1 MPYSANNDPVRSAK
15 NLKIGVAAIVA
26 VMVLAMWA
34 AVGVSLYLSREA
46 VLADMKS
53 DAANLALAFDDELT
67 HSLDT
72 IAKTMDAV
80 ANRMRAKGSDMN
92 IYAWSREIPIKTG
105 PIVEAG
111 IVTPNGMLVSS
122 TATPNMK
129 PIDMSDR
136 EHVRIGL
143 NGKYKGL
150 FIGPPVLG
158 RVGGQ
163 MVIPITK
170 RVETED
176 GRFVGVLDFIVLPER
191 LTALHKSIDLGD
203 DGVIA
208 LIGTDDIIR
217 TRFTKKHPDGLDGI
231 GDTIPHSPDRDRVL
245 ETDHGSGSYIQPNTV
260 DHVTRLISYRRIADY
275 PLIVAVGLG
284 YDEGLASWRVQ
295 AETLSALAAAVT
307 LLLGGLALYLMRE
320 IGLRETS
327 DLELV
332 DEHRRLLAANIEL
345 ADEHIRL
352 QTANAELIE
361 SQTRAEDANRAKSH
375 FLANMSHELRTPLNA
390 ILGFSQ
396 IIKDEVMGP
405 VGKPV
410 YADYAKDIHGA
421 GDHLLKLINRV
432 LDMAKIE
439 AGKIELSDDV
449 LDPAEIV
456 RASMMEV
463 RGQAADKGLA
473 LTVDIPPG
481 TPFIRGDE
489 LRLSE
494 VLINLLSNAVKFT
507 EAGHIRVSAAFDET
521 RGFSFTVADTGIGM
535 SPSEIKEALEPFGQV
550 DNAFTRKHQGT
561 GLGLPLAQ
569 RLIEL
574 HGGRLAIESVK
585 GSGTT
590 IRVYLPLDRVVRP
603 VSLVRPVS
611 EAAA

>member
-1 MPYSANNDPVRSAK
+1 MSYLAKLDPSLRAK
-15 NLKIGVAAIVA
+15 TLKMGLAAIVA
-26 VMVLAMWA
+26 AVVLGMWA
-34 AVGVSLYLSREA
+34 VIGDSLYFSREA

-67 HSLDT
+67 HSLD
-72 IAKTMDAV
+72 AVAGTMDAV

-92 IYAWSREIPIKTG
+92 IHAWSRELPIVTG
-105 PIVEAG
+105 PIIEGG
-111 IVTPNGMLVSS
+111 IIAPNGMLVSS
-122 TATPNMK
+122 TKAPDLK

-136 EHVRIGL
+136 EHFRIQL
-143 NGKYKGL
+143 DGKYKGL
-150 FIGPPVLG
+150 FIGKPVNS
-158 RVGGQ
+158 RIYNQ
-163 MVIPITK
+163 MVIPISE
-170 RVETED
+170 RVETKD
-176 GRFVGVLDFIVLPER
+176 GRLAGVLVFLVSPAK
-191 LTALHKSIDLGD
+191 LTMLSQSINLGESGMISLVGMD
-203 DGVIA
+203 S
-208 LIGTDDIIR
+208 IIR
-217 TRFTKKHPDGLDGI
+217 VRFSKQSPEGLDGI
-231 GDTIPHSPDRDRVL
+231 GQSIARGRGLGFDPENSQ
-245 ETDHGSGSYIQPNTV
+245 GSYIARGTV
-260 DHVTRLISYRRIADY
+260 DHITRLFSYRQVATY
-275 PLIVAVGLG
+275 PMVVIVGLG
-284 YDEGLASWRVQ
+284 YDEGLASWWIQ
-295 AETLSALAAAVT
+295 AETLSALGAAGT

-320 IGLRETS
+320 IGLRALR
-327 DLELV
+327 DLELA
-332 DEHRRLLAANIEL
+332 DEHRRLQAANIEL

-352 QTANAELIE
+352 QTTNAELIE

-405 VGKPV
+405 IGKPV

-463 RGQAADKGLA
+463 RGQAAGKGLA
-473 LTVDIPPG
+473 LSADIPSG

-507 EAGHIRVSAAFDET
+507 EAGHIRVSAAFDAT

-550 DNAFTRKHQGT
+550 DNAFSRKHQGT

-574 HGGRLAIESVK
+574 HGGRLAIASVK

-590 IRVYLPLDRVVRP
+590 ISVYLPLDRSVLP